1 MATNMVG
8 PHTSKKMWL
17 CTIFTLF
24 CICGL
29 ATSQSNYEKQAPSIT
44 YELEDEGLL
53 PAFGTLNGSVTELD
67 TLPATIMLKKTK
79 AVLNCSAGY
88 MNVDMT
94 FDKPFY
100 GIVYA
105 DFDRNSACKITGDGA
120 TSSQIKLPL
129 KGCGTLQ
136 SPARVFT
143 NNIIVRFHPS
153 FEIVGDE
160 VITIICRYPPPI
172 VPPPVL
178 PGPLVLPPAEEIRS
192 LAPLREFEIL
202 LIICAIIFLA
212 LMLLGIG
219 CSYYCLKRR
228 NIKVVKRRPAS
239 TLGSEITKISEPI
252 SMFDGL
258 KIPRAHAED
267 TSGSEEMTES
277 VRSEICSEVI
287 STASEDDITSAYSDT
302 PFELPEGAVFAQLH
316 APPLPGF
323 DVKTKVK
330 KGQAAMFSDVES
342 NATSE
347 SELVLRAQ
355 EQYLTTIL
363 ERTETNTLET
373 LERIRRAEAQA
384 GPPPV
389 HARVRV
395 VNKAG
400 VSDHSELESE
410 SEYSQISDY
419 YQEKVRLATTEQT
432 NFTLGLQDSGLMRQ
446 QEEEEEMKRE
456 EKVRQE
462 RMKLEEEIRMSRSNQ
477 QTHEDDIRMSRMNQ
491 QSTHHQEHLHQEHLH
506 QEHLHQEHLHQEHH
520 HQEQHHHRTG
530 IEQHHQN
537 VASDLITPVILERAT
552 ASMRVSP
559 PKNNFDV
566 LIRVLEEPDY
576 LGGGTEI
583 DDDVSSVHSVLTE
596 EERFRLREVIMTDER
611 IQTILKETHTTEKM
625 LMLKD
630 YRKIEQVI
638 HPQKWDVLIRI
649 IDNADQAV
657 ARRSS
662 LGDKS
667 STYDGRKT
675 SASSMTAQELRSISE
690 VMVDYG
696 YNENRSGYS
705 GRSSTYTQAVSSTA
719 DRSGTEIMETDHYIE
734 ASAGG
739 AAAIADSSATYFH
752 HQSGAATY
760 REERR

>member
-1 MATNMVG
+1 MG
-8 PHTSKKMWL
+8 
-17 CTIFTLF
+17 
-24 CICGL
+24 
-29 ATSQSNYEKQAPSIT
+29 
-44 YELEDEGLL
+44 
-53 PAFGTLNGSVTELD
+53 
-67 TLPATIMLKKTK
+67 
-79 AVLNCSAGY
+79 
-88 MNVDMT
+88 
-94 FDKPFY
+94 
-100 GIVYA
+100 
-105 DFDRNSACKITGDGA
+105 
-120 TSSQIKLPL
+120 
-129 KGCGTLQ
+129 
-136 SPARVFT
+136 
-143 NNIIVRFHPS
+143 
-153 FEIVGDE
+153 
-160 VITIICRYPPPI
+160 
-172 VPPPVL
+172 
-178 PGPLVLPPAEEIRS
+178 
-192 LAPLREFEIL
+192 
-202 LIICAIIFLA
+202 
-212 LMLLGIG
+212 
-219 CSYYCLKRR
+219 KRR

-277 VRSEICSEVI
+277 VRSEICSDIV

-316 APPLPGF
+316 APPIPGF

-330 KGQAAMFSDVES
+330 KRQDPMFSDVVS

-363 ERTETNTLET
+363 ERTDTTTLET

-432 NFTLGLQDSGLMRQ
+432 NFTLGLQDSGLLQR
-446 QEEEEEMKRE
+446 QEEEAEMKRE

-462 RMKLEEEIRMSRSNQ
+462 RLKLEG
-477 QTHEDDIRMSRMNQ
+477 DIRMSRTNQ
-491 QSTHHQEHLHQEHLH
+491 QQQLQQQQLDEDIRMARINQQTTVHQQ
-506 QEHLHQEHLHQEHH
+506 
-520 HQEQHHHRTG
+520 HQEQHLHHQHQEQHQEQRHQQQLDEDIRMARINQVLKTNTVHQQQQEHHRRTTE
-530 IEQHHQN
+530 IDQHQQN
-537 VASDLITPVILERAT
+537 VACDLITPVILERAT

-559 PKNNFDV
+559 PQNNFDV

-576 LGGGTEI
+576 LGGGEI

-611 IQTILKETHTTEKM
+611 TQTILKETHTTERM
-625 LMLKD
+625 MMLKD
-630 YRKIEQVI
+630 YRKIEKVVS
-638 HPQKWDVLIRI
+638 PQKWDVLIRI

-657 ARRSS
+657 GRRSS
-662 LGDKS
+662 AV
-667 STYDGRKT
+667 STESTTAYGGRKT
-675 SASSMTAQELRSISE
+675 TASSQSAQELRSMSE

-705 GRSSTYTQAVSSTA
+705 GRSSTYTQAVSSNA
-719 DRSGTEIMETDHYIE
+719 DRSGTEIMATDHYIE
-734 ASAGG
+734 A
-739 AAAIADSSATYFH
+739 AAATVADSSATYFH
-752 HQSGAATY
+752 QSGGATY

>member
-1 MATNMVG
+1 MGVSVSQKAQHVLLTKTKKNTVNFKKSKSFRASRGAIMANSPT
-8 PHTSKKMWL
+8 MWW
-17 CTIFTLF
+17 FFVLF
-24 CICGL
+24 LGQAL
-29 ATSQSNYEKQAPSIT
+29 AQSNYEKQAPSIT
-44 YELEDEGLL
+44 YELDDEGVL

-67 TLPATIMLKKTK
+67 TLNATIMLKKPK
-79 AVLNCSAGY
+79 AELNCGAGY
-88 MNVDMT
+88 LNVKMT

-120 TSSQIKLPL
+120 TSATINLPL

-277 VRSEICSEVI
+277 VRSEICSEVV
-287 STASEDDITSAYSDT
+287 STASEDDIPSAYSDAE
-302 PFELPEGAVFAQLH
+302 FQIPEGAVFAQLH
-316 APPLPGF
+316 APPVPGF
-323 DVKTKVK
+323 DIKTKVK
-330 KGQAAMFSDVES
+330 KGQKEIISDVES
-342 NATSE
+342 TATSE
-347 SELVLRAQ
+347 SELILRAQ

-373 LERIRRAEAQA
+373 LERFRKASAQA

-395 VNKAG
+395 VDKAG

-410 SEYSQISDY
+410 SEYSQVSDY
-419 YQEKVRLATTEQT
+419 YQEKVRLATAEQT
-432 NFTLGLQDSGLMRQ
+432 NFTLGLQDSGLLRQ
-446 QEEEEEMKRE
+446 QEEDEERLRD

-462 RMKLEEEIRMSRSNQ
+462 RIKLEEEIKQSRQFQ
-477 QTHEDDIRMSRMNQ
+477 QQ
-491 QSTHHQEHLHQEHLH
+491 QFQEQQLQ
-506 QEHLHQEHLHQEHH
+506 QQQY
-520 HQEQHHHRTG
+520 HQEQHY
-530 IEQHHQN
+530 E
-537 VASDLITPVILERAT
+537 
-552 ASMRVSP
+552 
-559 PKNNFDV
+559 
-566 LIRVLEEPDY
+566 
-576 LGGGTEI
+576 
-583 DDDVSSVHSVLTE
+583 
-596 EERFRLREVIMTDER
+596 
-611 IQTILKETHTTEKM
+611 
-625 LMLKD
+625 
-630 YRKIEQVI
+630 
-638 HPQKWDVLIRI
+638 
-649 IDNADQAV
+649 
-657 ARRSS
+657 
-662 LGDKS
+662 
-667 STYDGRKT
+667 
-675 SASSMTAQELRSISE
+675 
-690 VMVDYG
+690 
-696 YNENRSGYS
+696 SG
-705 GRSSTYTQAVSSTA
+705 
-719 DRSGTEIMETDHYIE
+719 
-734 ASAGG
+734 
-739 AAAIADSSATYFH
+739 
-752 HQSGAATY
+752 
-760 REERR
+760 

>member
-8 PHTSKKMWL
+8 PQLDNKMWL
-17 CTIFTLF
+17 FTILTLF

-29 ATSQSNYEKQAPSIT
+29 ATSQSNYDKQAPSIVFDP
-44 YELEDEGLL
+44 EDEGVL
-53 PAFGTLNGSVTELD
+53 PAFGTLNGSVTDLETIPD
-67 TLPATIMLKKTK
+67 TIMLKKTK
-79 AVLNCSAGY
+79 AMLSCAAGY
-88 MNVDMT
+88 LNVDMI

-105 DFDRNSACKITGDGA
+105 DFDRNSACKITGNGET
-120 TSSQIKLPL
+120 TSNIRLPL

-172 VPPPVL
+172 VPPPIYPAPLLL
-178 PGPLVLPPAEEIRS
+178 PAAETIRT

-277 VRSEICSEVI
+277 VRSEAMTDVI
-287 STASEDDITSAYSDT
+287 STASEDDITSCYSDAQ
-302 PFELPEGAVFAQLH
+302 FELPEGAVFAQLH
-316 APPLPGF
+316 APPVPGF

-330 KGQAAMFSDVES
+330 KGQKAVFSDVES
-342 NATSE
+342 TASSQ
-347 SELVLRAQ
+347 SELVLMAQ

-373 LERIRRAEAQA
+373 LERIRRADAQA

-432 NFTLGLQDSGLMRQ
+432 NFTLGLQDSGLLQR

-462 RMKLEEEIRMSRSNQ
+462 RLKLEEEIRMARTNQ
-477 QTHEDDIRMSRMNQ
+477 QTAVHQ
-491 QSTHHQEHLHQEHLH
+491 QHQHQEQHLHQQHQEQHLHQQHQEQHLHQEQRH
-506 QEHLHQEHLHQEHH
+506 QQQLDEDIRMARINQVLKTNTVHQQQQRRTTEIDQHQ
-520 HQEQHHHRTG
+520 
-530 IEQHHQN
+530 QN

-576 LGGGTEI
+576 LGGGEI

-611 IQTILKETHTTEKM
+611 IQTILKETHTTERM
-625 LMLKD
+625 MMLKD
-630 YRKIEQVI
+630 YRKIEKVVS
-638 HPQKWDVLIRI
+638 PQKWDVLIRI

-662 LGDKS
+662 AA
-667 STYDGRKT
+667 STESTTTYGGRKT
-675 SASSMTAQELRSISE
+675 TASSQSAQELRSISE

-705 GRSSTYTQAVSSTA
+705 GRSSAYTQAVSSNA
-719 DRSGTEIMETDHYIE
+719 DR
-734 ASAGG
+734 
-739 AAAIADSSATYFH
+739 
-752 HQSGAATY
+752 
-760 REERR
+760 